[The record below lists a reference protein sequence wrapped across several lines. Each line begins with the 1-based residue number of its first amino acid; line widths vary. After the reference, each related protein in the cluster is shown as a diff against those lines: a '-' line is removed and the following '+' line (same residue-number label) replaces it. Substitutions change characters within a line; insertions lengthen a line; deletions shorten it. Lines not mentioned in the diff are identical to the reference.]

1 MQFGVYVYVQL
12 RNISSLYCRVQDY
25 IENGRDKMLVDPDP
39 HEIYTKR
46 KARFS
51 SAVTSDR
58 VSPVTSSVKYPSDGW
73 GKSLERMPCF
83 TRAEMNQHV
92 ANSGKR
98 VANAEHHSIP
108 TNLKKAKT
116 FLKDEYLKEIEA
128 NSDQRYFYFKAKC
141 YHSFRKSEAPHD
153 LCFTMCIVSGQ
164 VIHANCSCRA
174 GKVGYCN
181 HVLALMFK
189 ACKFSLF
196 DSKSTEDLCQEDDE
210 QPDLACTSQLQ
221 KWHKKGRGDKI
232 SAQPV
237 MEITISKTKLDD
249 TKGREGLKCL
259 LYDARS
265 NPVHDFQAEMNLKK
279 ALQNIN
285 PQMGLSVMAKD
296 DSTVNSCVET
306 KFGESQI
313 GSLCSYQLTH
323 TEANFV
329 ATVDISSIPRD
340 DIDEAEL
347 TYPRFPL
354 NSGSDFARP
363 DNLSHSEQTLL
374 SSLVVDENMINKI
387 EEATRGQTLSEQ
399 WKKER
404 KFRFTASKFDL
415 ISKRQRNHDKFAMD
429 LINPKAFTSRYVE
442 HGIKYEPIALHE
454 YEKIMFAR
462 KTPVKVVKSGFVVCL
477 DMPFV
482 GCSPDG
488 RVVDFGCHDHFG
500 LAEAKCPET
509 KFQVTPLDACQDPNF
524 FCEAVNGQCK
534 LKKNHAYYAQVQGQM
549 GVSGAKWC
557 DFIVYTKKGISVE
570 RIPFDA
576 AYWETLKQ
584 KLHTYYFTHFIKIA
598 ASEFAKC

>member
-1 MQFGVYVYVQL
+1 M
-12 RNISSLYCRVQDY
+12 
-25 IENGRDKMLVDPDP
+25 
-39 HEIYTKR
+39 
-46 KARFS
+46 
-51 SAVTSDR
+51 
-58 VSPVTSSVKYPSDGW
+58 
-73 GKSLERMPCF
+73 
-83 TRAEMNQHV
+83 
-92 ANSGKR
+92 
-98 VANAEHHSIP
+98 
-108 TNLKKAKT
+108 
-116 FLKDEYLKEIEA
+116 
-128 NSDQRYFYFKAKC
+128 KAKC

-153 LCFTMCIVSGQ
+153 LCFTMCIVSAQ
-164 VIHANCSCRA
+164 VIHVNCSCKA

-189 ACKFSLF
+189 ESKFSLF
-196 DSKSTEDLCQEDDE
+196 DSKSTAALCQEDDE
-210 QPDLACTSQLQ
+210 QPDIACTSQLQ

-237 MEITISKTKLDD
+237 MEVTISKTKLDD
-249 TKGREGLKCL
+249 SKTREGVKCL
-259 LYDARS
+259 LYDART
-265 NPVHDFQAEMNLKK
+265 NPVHDVQAEVNLEK

-296 DSTVNSCVET
+296 DCTVNSCVET
-306 KFGESQI
+306 KFGESQS
-313 GSLCSYQLTH
+313 GSFCSYQLTH
-323 TEANFV
+323 AEANFV
-329 ATVDISSIPRD
+329 ATVDISSVPRD
-340 DIDEAEL
+340 GMDDTEL

-354 NSGSDFARP
+354 NSGSDFVRP
-363 DNLSHSEQTLL
+363 DNLSHSEETLV

-387 EEATRGQTLSEQ
+387 EEATSGQTSSEQ

-442 HGIKYEPIALHE
+442 HGIKYEPIALQE
-454 YEKIMFAR
+454 YEKIMFAP
-462 KTPVKVVKSGFVVCL
+462 KTPVKVLKSGFVVCL

-488 RVVDFGCHDHFG
+488 RVIDFGCHDHFG
-500 LAEAKCPET
+500 LGEAKCPET

-534 LKKNHAYYAQVQGQM
+534 LKKNHAYYTQVQGQM